1 MTEGVQSVRRAVPG
15 KLAQRQKYREW
26 FVKGLLILLFF
37 VVLALVALIL
47 RMENQASQQSDTI
60 YRSEAELIN
69 GGKRFIDAFYS
80 LNAATINHDQFKAI
94 SMMATL
100 ELRKERL
107 KYLTRTDL
115 VRQVRNQNVASV
127 VRWDRSSAELVGKE
141 KGVARVEYA
150 AQLIINQE
158 KSYPLNIVLELVPV
172 EKSDDNTDG
181 VGVLSWTDVAD
192 NPFIEGSER

>member
-1 MTEGVQSVRRAVPG
+1 MTGEMQSVRRALPG
-15 KLAQRQKYREW
+15 KLARRQKHKEW
-26 FVKGLLILLFF
+26 FLKGLLTLLFIM
-37 VVLALVALIL
+37 VLGLVALVL
-47 RMENQASQQSDTI
+47 RMENQTSQQSNTI

-94 SMMATL
+94 SMMATP

-107 KYLTRTDL
+107 EYLTRTDL
-115 VRQVRNQNVASV
+115 VRQVLNQNIASV
-127 VRWDRSSAELVGKE
+127 VRWDRSSAELIGQKD
-141 KGVARVEYA
+141 GVARVEYA